1 MRDAGNP
8 ACTFTPPDF
17 SKYSQARL
25 PASRKNVGVGTSKL
39 QIGKPKFYP
48 IFWIGFW

>member
-8 ACTFTPPDF
+8 ACTSTPPDF

-25 PASRKNVGVGTSKL
+25 PASRQNVGVGNQ
-39 QIGKPKFYP
+39 QIFA
-48 IFWIGFW
+48 IFSLAPLATR